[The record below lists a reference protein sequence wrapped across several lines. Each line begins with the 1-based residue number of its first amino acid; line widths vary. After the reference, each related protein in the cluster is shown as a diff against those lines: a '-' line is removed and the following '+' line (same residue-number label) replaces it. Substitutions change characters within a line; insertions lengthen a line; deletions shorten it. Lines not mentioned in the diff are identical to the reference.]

1 MLIKLVEKDF
11 PLRNLNFYNIML
23 AGVLYKNYLIY
34 NEYNFLSMTAIFVFV
49 NMGFGWKRENLF
61 LLIILMSY
69 I

>member
-34 NEYNFLSMTAIFVFV
+34 NGYNFLSMTAIFVFV
-49 NMGFGWKRENLF
+49 NMGFG
-61 LLIILMSY
+61 
-69 I
+69 